1 MTVMLWAERWR
12 IAVGK
17 GMTVLAVGAAVLT
30 LAACGGAGKP
40 ATRTYTIHGTVRMVG
55 GDLLPADCRMEG
67 MMQGYY
73 SDLREGAK
81 IVVKDLSGAVLATT
95 ALSATTPSPA
105 LCVWTFEAHVPAAEF
120 YMVTSPNGGEVG
132 VSFSQ
137 LEKDSWS
144 LQVSTDL
151 FAGHG

>member
-1 MTVMLWAERWR
+1 MIVMLWAERWR

-40 ATRTYTIHGTVRMVG
+40 ATRTYTIHGTVTMVG
-55 GDLLPADCRMEG
+55 YLPADCRMEG
-67 MMQGYY
+67 IMQGYY

-95 ALSATTPSPA
+95 ALGAPKPSPA
-105 LCVWTFEAHVPAAEF
+105 GSKCDWTFAAHVPAAKF
-120 YMVTSPNGGEVG
+120 YTVTIPHGGEVV

-137 LEKDSWS
+137 LEKDGWS
-144 LQVSTDL
+144 LQAT
-151 FAGHG
+151 AK